1 VSVKVAIAG
10 ASGYAGAELI
20 RLLAGHSGV
29 QIVALA
35 GGSKAGQQLREVWP
49 ALGAVVDLPLLAVD
63 DPAFANDAAVVFL
76 ALPHGVSGK
85 LVPQLLDQGKIVID
99 LGADFR
105 LQDAAAYRQAYG
117 HDHPAPDLLGQAVY
131 GLPERNRAAL
141 RGARLIAVPGCYPT
155 ATAIA
160 AMPLVE
166 LGLVDWLVSDCISG
180 ISGAG
185 RSPGPR
191 NLYCEVHDSVV
202 AYSLAGAHRHTPE
215 MEQTL
220 GLPVSFT
227 PHLAP
232 LSRGMVATVTGRLL
246 QPVSQGDLRAAYARR
261 YNDHP
266 MVVVRDVPPATNEVR
281 GTNRAAVHVAVDSQ
295 RGVVTAVCAIDNL
308 GKGAAGQAVQCLNLC
323 MGWEEAQS
331 LPLLPVGP

>member
-1 VSVKVAIAG
+1 MSVKVAIAG

-29 QIVALA
+29 QIAALA

-49 ALGAVVDLPLLAVD
+49 ALGAVVDLPLLSVD
-63 DPAFANDAAVVFL
+63 DPAFVAGADVVFL

-85 LVPQLLDQGKIVID
+85 LVPRLLDQGKVVID

-105 LQDAAAYRQAYG
+105 LRDATAYASAYG
-117 HDHPAPDLLGQAVY
+117 HDHPAPALLAEAVY
-131 GLPERNRAAL
+131 GLPELHRAAL

-160 AMPLVE
+160 ALPLVE
-166 LGLVDWLVSDCISG
+166 QGLVDWLVSDCISG

-202 AYSLAGAHRHTPE
+202 AYSLAGAHRHTSE

-232 LSRGMVATVTGRLL
+232 LSRGMVATVTGRC
-246 QPVSQGDLRAAYARR
+246 RASL
-261 YNDHP
+261 
-266 MVVVRDVPPATNEVR
+266 TLI
-281 GTNRAAVHVAVDSQ
+281 TSIVAESF
-295 RGVVTAVCAIDNL
+295 A
-308 GKGAAGQAVQCLNLC
+308 
-323 MGWEEAQS
+323 
-331 LPLLPVGP
+331 PL